1 MSILRLTGQFRW
13 EMCKREQGARWND
26 VSERSLTSEYFDY
39 AQFYKKDY
47 CVWVLYE
54 SSGSPRLNKVVRSI
68 LFTYCTFA
76 KEIRDKLEINPMYKE
91 MIARYYVKQGQKK
104 HRMDNLIQKQRNSGK
119 AVPDEI
125 LREQEFLER

>member
-1 MSILRLTGQFRW
+1 MF
-13 EMCKREQGARWND
+13 
-26 VSERSLTSEYFDY
+26 V
-39 AQFYKKDY
+39 KDY